1 MKEMLKLQTA
11 QLDEFFVRLKA
22 KHDKPREGRPW
33 VWSLTLAE
41 VVPAEMRAALQTI
54 ARWSAQAALATT
66 NSVPVKGKG
75 KGGGGGRGKG
85 TKLEDRLRALENVIV
100 QHERTI
106 HMLED
111 RCSLVILVRETIHQQ
126 KIQEYTN
133 LHRRQ
138 GDEIQKKDHAALHAA
153 HKASH
158 TPPGRTAHP
167 LGSQRSL
174 LLTYVWRRQIR
185 KAVPR

>member
-1 MKEMLKLQTA
+1 MPILHSL
-11 QLDEFFVRLKA
+11 LA
-22 KHDKPREGRPW
+22 KYRPDLLHLPSANGAKTIDLEWVQVHPTGLVKPDDPDAKIKF
-33 VWSLTLAE
+33 LAGE
-41 VVPAEMRAALQTI
+41 AL
-54 ARWSAQAALATT
+54 RG
-66 NSVPVKGKG
+66 V
-75 KGGGGGRGKG
+75 GG
-85 TKLEDRLRALENVIV
+85 LVFDARLRALENVIV

-126 KIQEYTN
+126 KSQEYRD
-133 LHRRQ
+133 LHRRR
-138 GDEIQKKDHAALHAA
+138 GDEIQKKDHAALHAT

-185 KAVPR
+185 KALPR